1 MRFRA
6 VLIDID
12 NTLFHFNESSYK
24 ALKRA
29 FGEYGVDFTRA
40 MFAEYEALNDQ
51 YWKAFERGEIP
62 RERLFYERFDVY
74 FSRIGLRADGKE
86 FDHRYRV
93 YLSEGYDLMPHAK
106 ALLQALQGKYKV
118 FVVTNGD
125 AMTQDARIAGA
136 GLEKYFK
143 AFFVSEDIG
152 YDKPDMRFF
161 EYCIAHIPDFSHG
174 RAVIIGDS
182 LTSDIKGGKN
192 AGITTCWFDPE
203 KKSAPVRDKPDYV
216 IYGLDELPEKLNA
229 FIAI

>member
-1 MRFRA
+1 MPGARE
-6 VLIDID
+6 L
-12 NTLFHFNESSYK
+12 LE
-24 ALKRA
+24 LL
-29 FGEYGVDFTRA
+29 
-40 MFAEYEALNDQ
+40 YEKNDL
-51 YWKAFERGEIP
+51 YIVSNGCSGI
-62 RERLFYERFDVY
+62 
-74 FSRIGLRADGKE
+74 
-86 FDHRYRV
+86 
-93 YLSEGYDLMPHAK
+93 
-106 ALLQALQGKYKV
+106 QAP
-118 FVVTNGD
+118 
-125 AMTQDARIAGA
+125 RIAGA

-203 KKSAPVRDKPDYV
+203 KKSAPVRGKPDYV

>member
-24 ALKRA
+24 ALKKA

-74 FSRIGLRADGKE
+74 FARIGLRADGKE

-93 YLSEGYDLMPHAK
+93 YLSEGYDLMPHAE

-136 GLEKYFK
+136 GLEKYFDGVFVSERVGYQKPDK
-143 AFFVSEDIG
+143 AFFDAVFAAIG
-152 YDKPDMRFF
+152 E
-161 EYCIAHIPDFSHG
+161 EYRSCSLL
-174 RAVIIGDS
+174 VGDS
-182 LTSDIKGGKN
+182 LSSDMQGGRN
-192 AGITTCWFDPE
+192 AGIPTCFYGPRKQADD
-203 KKSAPVRDKPDYV
+203 RCDYV
-216 IYGLDELPEKLNA
+216 VGDLLDILPILEKG
-229 FIAI
+229 